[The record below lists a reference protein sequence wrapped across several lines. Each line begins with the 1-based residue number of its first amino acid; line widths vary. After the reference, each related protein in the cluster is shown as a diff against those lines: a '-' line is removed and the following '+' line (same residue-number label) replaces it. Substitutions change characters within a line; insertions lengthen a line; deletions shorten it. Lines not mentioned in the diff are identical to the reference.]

1 MTGRK
6 ETGRFIQNVGSQFIT
21 KFVPDKL
28 ILNMSTK
35 FPGAKRPRRGA
46 DPHPNPHLA
55 PRIRNSRAIP
65 LHPCGPSWPVLGGTL
80 LLFPQSAQIL

>member
-21 KFVPDKL
+21 KFVSDKL
-28 ILNMSTK
+28 ILNKYVNKVS
-35 FPGAKRPRRGA
+35 RGQSGVNS
-46 DPHPNPHLA
+46 HPPTPIIA

-65 LHPCGPSWPVLGGTL
+65 LHPCGPSWSILGLTL
-80 LLFPQSAQIL
+80 FLFPQSA